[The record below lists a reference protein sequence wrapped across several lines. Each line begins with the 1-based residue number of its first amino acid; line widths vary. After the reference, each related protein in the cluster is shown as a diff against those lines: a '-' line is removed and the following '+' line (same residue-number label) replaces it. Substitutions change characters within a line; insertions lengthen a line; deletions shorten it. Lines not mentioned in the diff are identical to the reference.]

1 MSKVV
6 EFKHP
11 LIMNML
17 MFSGE
22 IMLLLF
28 LQIYLMK
35 NPEAAVAHQQNKANP
50 LLFLSPS
57 FLDVCGSFLNFT
69 GLALISAST
78 YQILKMLSLVFVTF
92 LSVTLLGRRY
102 GLIQYLAIAV
112 VITGLTI
119 VSLQSINKNTN
130 EDEEDDAADIERKG
144 VIVGVCAMIWGQ
156 FFHGSQGVLE
166 EYILKRSG
174 G

>member
-1 MSKVV
+1 
-6 EFKHP
+6 
-11 LIMNML
+11 
-17 MFSGE
+17 
-22 IMLLLF
+22 MLLLF

-50 LLFLSPS
+50 LLFLSPA

-102 GLIQYLAIAV
+102 SFVQYLAIAV

-130 EDEEDDAADIERKG
+130 EDEEDNSADMERKG
-144 VIVGVCAMIWGQ
+144 VIVGVCAMVWGQ

>member
-1 MSKVV
+1 VSKVV

-17 MFSGE
+17 MFTGE

-28 LQIYLMK
+28 LQIYLMR

-102 GLIQYLAIAV
+102 GFVQYLAIAV

-119 VSLQSINKNTN
+119 VSLQSINKTN
-130 EDEEDDAADIERKG
+130 DGEDDDSSESERKG
-144 VIVGVCAMIWGQ
+144 IIVGVCAMIWGQ

>member
-1 MSKVV
+1 MVTKSV

-17 MFSGE
+17 MFLGE
-22 IMLLLF
+22 MSLLLI

-35 NPEAAVAHQQNKANP
+35 NPEAAANHQQNKANP

-57 FLDVCGSFLNFT
+57 MLDVCGSFLNFT

-78 YQILKMLSLVFVTF
+78 YQILKMLSLVFVAF
-92 LSVTLLGRRY
+92 LSVTILRRRY
-102 GLIQYLAIAV
+102 SFVQYLAIAV

-119 VSLQSINKNTN
+119 VSL
-130 EDEEDDAADIERKG
+130 
-144 VIVGVCAMIWGQ
+144 
-156 FFHGSQGVLE
+156 
-166 EYILKRSG
+166 
-174 G
+174 

>member
-1 MSKVV
+1 M
-6 EFKHP
+6 
-11 LIMNML
+11 
-17 MFSGE
+17 
-22 IMLLLF
+22 
-28 LQIYLMK
+28 
-35 NPEAAVAHQQNKANP
+35 
-50 LLFLSPS
+50 
-57 FLDVCGSFLNFT
+57 LDVIGSFLNFT

-102 GLIQYLAIAV
+102 GFVQYMAIAV

-119 VSLQSINKNTN
+119 VSLQSINKKPEEGEEV
-130 EDEEDDAADIERKG
+130 EDEAATLERKG